1 MKSSIELFQSLWFK
15 VAGEVFSVIC
25 GERGLSRHTNAN
37 ETFSNFFQ
45 RFLGVCS
52 KLLQKALM
60 SQILHFFWWFQLRY
74 FAYRAWCFSFFVFRL
89 LLGGY
94 FIKRVF
100 ADYQWEPHEKTS
112 LSENCLFWVF
122 LGGFMVQN
130 RKKKQHAGPNIG
142 GIGWLDPLHRH
153 NQSQWARG
161 KLIETVEKFLS
172 SRKCWK
178 PHKRWPGDGIRNGF
192 VFKHVSTKKH

>member
-15 VAGEVFSVIC
+15 VAGEVFSVMC
-25 GERGLSRHTNAN
+25 GRCTISRHTNAN
-37 ETFSNFFQ
+37 ETFSKFFQ

-52 KLLQKALM
+52 KFLPKALM

-130 RKKKQHAGPNIG
+130 RKQKKTACWAKYRWNWVARSP
-142 GIGWLDPLHRH
+142 PPA
-153 NQSQWARG
+153 QSKSVSKRE
-161 KLIETVEKFLS
+161 IYRN
-172 SRKCWK
+172 SRK
-178 PHKRWPGDGIRNGF
+178 
-192 VFKHVSTKKH
+192 VFEQQEVLEAS